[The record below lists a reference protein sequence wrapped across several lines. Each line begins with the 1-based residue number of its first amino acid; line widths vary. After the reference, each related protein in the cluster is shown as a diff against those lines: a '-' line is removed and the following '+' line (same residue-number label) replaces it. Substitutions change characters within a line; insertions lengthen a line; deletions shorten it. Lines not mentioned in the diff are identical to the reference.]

1 MNERIKE
8 LAEQARVLSGEFHE
22 RWKAGPSNE
31 EFFQEKFAKLI
42 VQECV
47 SILETEIELVQGYKS
62 TAFNDLDIRWHE
74 GKIEH
79 FTELIEKCKK
89 HFGVKE

>member
-1 MNERIKE
+1 MNKQIKE
-8 LAEQARVLSGEFHE
+8 LVIQADKYANDICDTDANADWYDTRD
-22 RWKAGPSNE
+22 
-31 EFFQEKFAKLI
+31 EKFAQLI
-42 VQECV
+42 VAECV

-62 TAFNDLDIRWHE
+62 TAFNDFDIKWHE